1 MGVFKDIVRFLF
13 EVCNG
18 NLEMV
23 VEMYLDL
30 CEVLELMVNFLI
42 VGLSCIVGLNFIS
55 NNFY

>member
-1 MGVFKDIVRFLF
+1 MSVFKDIVRFLF